1 MRGRAPGSD
10 ARRSRRS
17 RDAMIP
23 RPNQPVLLVNPK
35 SGGGKAEHHDLVGE
49 CHARG
54 IEPVVLE
61 RSDELS
67 TLAAAAVLGGADVI
81 GMAGGDGS
89 QALVA
94 SIAAEHDVPYV
105 CVPAGTRNH
114 LAFDIGIDRAD
125 VVGALDAFFDG
136 SERRIDLA
144 RVNGRVFVNNV
155 SMGLYGKVVQSQ
167 EYRDAKLRTVIETL
181 PEFLGP
187 GAEPFDLRFTGPD
200 GSEYA
205 SAQLLLVSN
214 NRYEPGPPGTQGNR
228 KGMDQGTLGVVAV
241 GIGPP
246 FPGRTEWTT
255 PTFRVDSGTTVNVGV
270 DGEALAIDPPLV
282 FDSLPSAL
290 RIRTPIRRQHR

>member
-1 MRGRAPGSD
+1 MI
-10 ARRSRRS
+10 RR
-17 RDAMIP
+17 P
-23 RPNQPVLLVNPK
+23 TQPVLLVNPT
-35 SGGGKAEHHDLVGE
+35 SGGGKAEQHDLVGE
-49 CHARG
+49 CRARG

-61 RSDELS
+61 RGDDLS
-67 TLAAAAVLGGADVI
+67 TLAAAAALGGADVI

-94 SIAAEHDVPYV
+94 SIAAQHDVPYV

-114 LAFDIGIDRAD
+114 FAFDVGIDRAD
-125 VVGALDAFFDG
+125 IVGALDAFFDG

-144 RVNGRVFVNNV
+144 RVNGRVFVNNA

-167 EYRDAKLRTVIETL
+167 EYRDAKLRTVIDSL
-181 PEFLGP
+181 PELLGP

-214 NRYEPGPPGTQGNR
+214 NRYELSPPGMQGNR
-228 KGMDQGTLGVVAV
+228 RGMDHGTLGVVAV

-246 FPGRTEWTT
+246 FPGWREWTT

-270 DGEALAIDPPLV
+270 DGEALTIDPPLV